1 MFTLNIKFTIDKY
14 CEINYICNMIDL
26 ELTPEELNEICNT
39 YGLLFSPK
47 YGRLYIQAIG
57 LFRPSAWFNEFGTG
71 SWNSFVHFRR
81 LINPG
86 TNNVDAYQVTMFS
99 RNLIVDTDCKDL
111 PYCMSVKDSRYGKFY
126 TKEQFIK
133 YLERFIGKVNKARIQ
148 AIEKQKMDS
157 LKEDF

>member
-1 MFTLNIKFTIDKY
+1 
-14 CEINYICNMIDL
+14 MIDL

-39 YGLLFSPK
+39 YGLRFSPK
-47 YGRLYIQAIG
+47 YDRLYIQAIG
-57 LFRPSAWFNEFGTG
+57 LFRPSAWFNEFGSG

-81 LINPG
+81 LIPPG
-86 TNNVDAYQVTMFS
+86 SETVEAYQVTMFS
-99 RNLIVDTDCKDL
+99 RNLTGDTDCKDL
-111 PYCMSVKDSRYGKFY
+111 PYCMCVKDSRYGKFY

-148 AIEKQKMDS
+148 AIEKRKIDS